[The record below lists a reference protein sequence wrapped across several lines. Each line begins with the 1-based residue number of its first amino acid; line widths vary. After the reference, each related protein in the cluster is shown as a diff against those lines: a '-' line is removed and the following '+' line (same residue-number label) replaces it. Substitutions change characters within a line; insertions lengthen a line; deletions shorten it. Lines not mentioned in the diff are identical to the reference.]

1 MKENRYDDEEFF
13 SSYSHMV
20 RSEKGLQGAAEW
32 PELREHLPDF
42 TGKRVL
48 DLGCGYGWHAAY
60 AADHGAEHVL
70 ATDISRRMLERA
82 EEANSRPG
90 VIEYRNIA
98 MEDLDLPGS
107 SFDVILSSLAFH
119 YIEDFPAMARRI
131 SSWLVPGGSFIFS
144 AEHPVFTA
152 AGSQDWYYGDDGS
165 IMHFP
170 VDRYFYE
177 GKRDAVFLG
186 HHVVKYHRTLTTYI
200 RALIAAG
207 FAIDDVSE
215 PQPPQSMMDIPGMKD
230 EMRRPMMMIISASK
244 RQ

>member
-13 SSYSHMV
+13 SSYSHME

-32 PELREHLPDF
+32 PELRDHLPDF

-98 MEDLDLPGS
+98 MEDLDQVTAPAVRNRIHIQRRDETSEFVEFRRFLRS
-107 SFDVILSSLAFH
+107 
-119 YIEDFPAMARRI
+119 PAM
-131 SSWLVPGGSFIFS
+131 GGGGALALTAHVCSPVNLIIRASLINS
-144 AEHPVFTA
+144 AEISDFKRSGGKTIA
-152 AGSQDWYYGDDGS
+152 FLQK
-165 IMHFP
+165 
-170 VDRYFYE
+170 YFQ
-177 GKRDAVFLG
+177 
-186 HHVVKYHRTLTTYI
+186 T
-200 RALIAAG
+200 
-207 FAIDDVSE
+207 
-215 PQPPQSMMDIPGMKD
+215 QPP
-230 EMRRPMMMIISASK
+230 
-244 RQ
+244 